1 MDMFG
6 IASSSMALSQS
17 QTLSQV
23 GMAVMGM
30 SLDNAKAMAASEVA
44 ALDSMPGP
52 ALERSVNPAI
62 GGNFDMSV

>member
-6 IASSSMALSQS
+6 IASASMAMSQS
-17 QTLSQV
+17 QTLNQV
-23 GMAVMGM
+23 GLAVMGM
-30 SLDNAKAMAASEVA
+30 SLDDAKAMAASEVA

-52 ALERSVNPAI
+52 ALERSVNPSV

>member
-6 IASSSMALSQS
+6 IASASMALSQS
-17 QTLSQV
+17 QALSQV

-30 SLDNAKAMAASEVA
+30 TLDTANAMAASEVA

-52 ALERSVNPAI
+52 ALEHSVNPAV